1 MSRITSIVSVSTPV
15 SDRIKIFDKS
25 PVSPKKIPPKS
36 SEKVPRESA
45 TLETPKLRPVP
56 RSQFPPRE
64 VPASVRPYLNTKL
77 SPTPAKAEQKTEPSA
92 IVKVELKAVK
102 SDKSDKSDSRVA
114 TRSSSTAR

>member
-1 MSRITSIVSVSTPV
+1 MWLVLRLPGSFTITLASR
-15 SDRIKIFDKS
+15 
-25 PVSPKKIPPKS
+25 
-36 SEKVPRESA
+36 
-45 TLETPKLRPVP
+45 KLRPVP